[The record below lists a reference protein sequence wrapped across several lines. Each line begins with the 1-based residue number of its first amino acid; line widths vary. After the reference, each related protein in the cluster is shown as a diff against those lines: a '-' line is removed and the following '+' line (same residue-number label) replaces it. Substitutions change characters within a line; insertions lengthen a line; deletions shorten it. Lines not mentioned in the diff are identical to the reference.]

1 MVYLLF
7 VIGFVLVIFGANFLV
22 DGASSIAKR
31 FKISNLVIGLTV
43 VAFGTSAPELVVT
56 VLAGINNS
64 NEIAL
69 GNVVGSNIFNILLIL
84 GVAALIYPLTVHK
97 NTVFKEIPLALL
109 SAVLILV
116 LGSDLFID
124 NEKIDVF
131 SNYNSTS
138 TSLLGGAL
146 SRIDGFV
153 LLMFFAVFIF
163 YVFATAKD
171 SGGENEGEE
180 IKELPIAKSVLYLL
194 AGLTGLVFGG
204 KWVVE
209 GAVEIATAMGLSE
222 KFVGLTI
229 VAAGTSLPELATSIV
244 AAYKRQT
251 DIAIGNV
258 VGSNIFNS
266 FFILGI
272 GAFLNPMPINA
283 FAQADALVNI
293 GASLLLF
300 AVLFVGKRHTI
311 GRFEGTLFLLA
322 YVGYTVYL
330 VMRG

>member
-7 VIGFVLVIFGANFLV
+7 VVGFVLVIFGANFLV

-56 VLAGINNS
+56 VLAGINNA

-84 GVAALIYPLTVHK
+84 GIAALIYPLTVHK

-116 LGSDLFID
+116 LGSDLLID
-124 NEKIDVF
+124 NENIDAF
-131 SNYNSTS
+131 SNYNNTS
-138 TSLLGGAL
+138 TSPLGGVL
-146 SRIDGFV
+146 SRIDGLV
-153 LLMFFAVFIF
+153 LLIFFVVFIF

-171 SGGENEGEE
+171 NGGENEGEE
-180 IKELPIAKSVLYLL
+180 IKELPITKSIVYLV
-194 AGLTGLVFGG
+194 AGFAGLVFGG
-204 KWVVE
+204 KWVVD

-272 GAFLNPMPINA
+272 GAFLNPIPINI

-311 GRFEGTLFLLA
+311 GRFEGILFLLA